1 MNPKFFMDLI
11 LFLKNSILPQTK
23 TRKQKI
29 MSTRTP
35 AVAGRFYPGS
45 SKQLQSTI
53 KQFFAE
59 ASSRQKDAPAALL
72 VPHAGY
78 VFSGQVAA
86 EAYHT
91 IPESTSYKRVFIIG
105 SAHTFHFTGASV
117 YAEEGYETP
126 MGVAETDQKVIS
138 ALLEN
143 EVMDFIPPAHQNEHS
158 LEVQVPFIQYVFDN
172 KLPIV
177 PVLIG
182 QASRDSLKQI
192 AKVLQPYFNQESLF
206 VISTDFSHFPAYND
220 AGEQDM
226 KTAEAILSND
236 PNRLWQRLEQAK
248 KLEVPGMVTPLCGW
262 TSVMILLEIT
272 RDENVKLESLKY
284 RNSGDSAYGS
294 KDEVVGYYAIKVKRV
309 PDEKAFELY
318 QHNKK
323 QLLRIARETLEH
335 FLEDGQKPDIDKN
348 DLDEPLKENCGAFV
362 SLYNKEEL
370 RGCVG
375 NLKGNK
381 PLYVMVQDMTI
392 SAAVGDVRF
401 GDVTPEELP
410 DINIEISVLTPIQK
424 LTSLDDLE
432 IGTHGVYITNGV
444 QSGTLLPQVAPQRG
458 WNKEELLGYCS
469 RDKAGLGWDGWK
481 DAEVFTY
488 KAIVFN
494 EKETLNESS

>member
-1 MNPKFFMDLI
+1 M
-11 LFLKNSILPQTK
+11 SI
-23 TRKQKI
+23 
-29 MSTRTP
+29 RTP

-53 KQFFAE
+53 KQYFAE
-59 ASSRQKDAPAALL
+59 ASSKQKEAPAALV

-91 IPESTSYKRVFIIG
+91 IPESASYKRVFIIG

-126 MGVAETDQKVIS
+126 IGVAETDLEVIS
-138 ALLEN
+138 ALLKN

-172 KLPIV
+172 KLPVI

-182 QASRDSLKQI
+182 QASRNDLKKI
-192 AKVLQPYFNQESLF
+192 ANALQPYFNEENLF
-206 VISTDFSHFPAYND
+206 VISTDFSHFPAYDD
-220 AGEQDM
+220 AGEQDK

-236 PNRLWQRLEQAK
+236 PDRLWQRLEQAK
-248 KLEVPGMVTPLCGW
+248 KLDVPGMVTPLCGW
-262 TSVMILLEIT
+262 ASVMTLLEMSH
-272 RDENVKLESLKY
+272 DKKVKLEALKY
-284 RNSGDSAYGS
+284 RNSGDSNYGS
-294 KDEVVGYYAIKVKRV
+294 KDEVVGYYAIKISRI
-309 PDEKAFELY
+309 PDSDNFELNH
-318 QHNKK
+318 QNKK
-323 QLLRIARETLEH
+323 HLLKIARKTLGH
-335 FLEDGQKPDIDKN
+335 FLASGQKPDIDIKE
-348 DLDEPLKENCGAFV
+348 LDEPLKENCGAFV
-362 SLYNKEEL
+362 SLYNNEEL

-375 NLKGNK
+375 NLRGNK
-381 PLYVMVQDMTI
+381 PLYATVQEMAV
-392 SAAVGDVRF
+392 SSAVGDIRF

-410 DINIEISVLTPIQK
+410 DINIEISVLTPLHKIN
-424 LTSLDDLE
+424 SLDELE
-432 IGTHGVYITNGV
+432 IGKHGVYVTKGV
-444 QSGTLLPQVAPQRG
+444 QSGTLLPQVAAQRG

-481 DAEVFTY
+481 DAEVYTY

-494 EKETLNESS
+494 EKEILNESS